1 MRDTTKNRETTKP
14 NPKTAKIELR
24 DADFLTRF
32 PCSQKSINASAN
44 KIFEVAE
51 EEYENGC
58 RRSFALLKLEQRKA
72 VILFARD
79 NALPPIIYCSRELE
93 QWLRYGGGA
102 HLQWNDDQIARLCAP
117 FSVPG
122 EIEGVVPFT
131 SLAILGFFAWASG
144 FWQQEKESLE
154 EYANDFTKLLPT
166 GAIYKD

>member
-24 DADFLTRF
+24 DADFLARF

-58 RRSFALLKLEQRKA
+58 RRSFALLKPEQRKA

-79 NALPPIIYCSRELE
+79 NVLPPIIYCRRELE

-102 HLQWNDDQIARLCAP
+102 HLQWNDDQIARLCAL

-144 FWQQEKESLE
+144 FCSRKKR
-154 EYANDFTKLLPT
+154 A
-166 GAIYKD
+166 